1 MYDQPISTRV
11 PRIYDRERRISPTI
25 WYWEKGISTYYRMK
39 LDLYFTPSIKIN
51 SKWVKDKKSENV
63 IVLEEH
69 IGEIFMPLVLVMI
82 SWIWQTPKAHGTKTK
97 INKWDYVKLKSF
109 CIAKETINSGKRQ
122 CVEWEKIFVNDISDE
137 VLISKVYKWLI
148 QLNKQKNLITQSF
161 KMEWS
166 LRYIFKEDT
175 QMTKYMKKKMLF
187 ITYHWGN
194 SNKNHN
200 KISPHT
206 C

>member
-97 INKWDYVKLKSF
+97 INKWDYITLKSF
-109 CIAKETINSGKRQ
+109 YTADRTMNKMKQMKGNLLSGKNI
-122 CVEWEKIFVNDISDE
+122 CKLHICY
-137 VLISKVYKWLI
+137 ISKIYKELI
-148 QLNKQKNLITQSF
+148 YFNNNRNQTTVI
-161 KMEWS
+161 
-166 LRYIFKEDT
+166 
-175 QMTKYMKKKMLF
+175 
-187 ITYHWGN
+187 
-194 SNKNHN
+194 SN
-200 KISPHT
+200 
-206 C
+206 